1 MYSYKLLDKISTET
15 LHQAFVDAFSD
26 YQVKMDLPFWKF
38 QQMLQRRGYHPEI
51 SMGAFKDGRMVGFV
65 INGLRSWNGKA
76 TAYDLGTGVV
86 QDCRR
91 QGITSHLLLNI
102 QKLLKEKN
110 IPQYL
115 LEVIQSNESAVQLY
129 SKQNFKIQR
138 EFACFQLEKD
148 KFIPKTTC
156 TVECVEKIDL
166 EQFKEFWDV
175 EPSWQNS
182 MDSIYAVPEAFSYVV
197 ARQDHKIV
205 GYGIIDQKTGDIP
218 QLAVNQNYRGKGI
231 ASSILTE
238 MVKRTESPRISVL
251 NVESHLKPMEDFLL
265 VKSGFTYHVVQYE
278 MLLKL

>member
-1 MYSYKLLDKISTET
+1 MYSYKMLDKISTET

-38 QQMLQRRGYHPEI
+38 QQMLQRRGYHPKI

-86 QDCRR
+86 QECRR
-91 QGITSHLLLNI
+91 QGVTSHLLLNI

-110 IPQYL
+110 IAQYL

-129 SKQNFKIQR
+129 SKQKFKIQR

-156 TVECVEKIDL
+156 TVECVERIDL
-166 EQFKEFWDV
+166 QQFKEFWDV

-182 MDSIYAVPEAFSYVV
+182 IDSIYAVPEAFSYVV

-218 QLAVNQNYRGKGI
+218 QLAVNPNYRGKGI
-231 ASSILTE
+231 ASNILTE
-238 MVKRTESPRISVL
+238 MVKRTESPIISVL
-251 NVESHLKPMEDFLL
+251 NVESHLKPMVDFLL
-265 VKSGFTYHVVQYE
+265 VKSGFTYHVGQYE
-278 MLLKL
+278 MLLEL

>member
-1 MYSYKLLDKISTET
+1 MYSYKMLDKISTET

-51 SMGAFKDGRMVGFV
+51 SMGAFKDGIMVGFV

-86 QDCRR
+86 QECRR
-91 QGITSHLLLNI
+91 QGVTSHLLLNI
-102 QKLLKEKN
+102 RKLLKEKN
-110 IPQYL
+110 IAQYL
-115 LEVIQSNESAVQLY
+115 LEVIQSNESAAQLY

-138 EFACFQLEKD
+138 EFSCFQLEKD

-156 TVECVEKIDL
+156 AVECVERIDL

-182 MDSIYAVPEAFSYVV
+182 IDSIYAVPEVFSYVV
-197 ARQDHKIV
+197 ARQDDKIV

-218 QLAVNQNYRGKGI
+218 QLAVNPNYRGKGI

-238 MVKRTESPRISVL
+238 MVKRTESPIISVL
-251 NVESHLKPMEDFLL
+251 NVESHLKPMGDFLL
-265 VKSGFTYHVVQYE
+265 VKSGFTYHVGQYE

>member
-1 MYSYKLLDKISTET
+1 MYSYKMLDKISTET

-86 QDCRR
+86 QECRR

-110 IPQYL
+110 IAQYL
-115 LEVIQSNESAVQLY
+115 LEVIQSNESAVQIY

-148 KFIPKTTC
+148 KFIPKTAC
-156 TVECVEKIDL
+156 TVECVERIDL

-182 MDSIYAVPEAFSYVV
+182 IDSIYAVSEAFSYVV
-197 ARQDHKIV
+197 ARQDDKIV

-218 QLAVNQNYRGKGI
+218 QLAVNPNYRGKGI

-238 MVKRTESPRISVL
+238 MVKRTESPIISVL

-265 VKSGFTYHVVQYE
+265 VKSGFTYHVGQYE

>member
-1 MYSYKLLDKISTET
+1 MYSYKMLDKISMET
-15 LHQAFVDAFSD
+15 LHEAFVDAFSD

-51 SMGAFKDGRMVGFV
+51 SMGAFKDERMVGFV
-65 INGLRSWNGKA
+65 INGLRSWNGKT

-86 QDCRR
+86 KDCRR
-91 QGITSHLLLNI
+91 QGITSELLLNI

-110 IPQYL
+110 VEQYL

-138 EFACFQLEKD
+138 EFSCFQLQKD
-148 KFIPKTTC
+148 QFIPQTTC
-156 TVECVEKIDL
+156 TVECVERIDV

-182 MDSIYAVPEAFSYVV
+182 IDSIYAVPEAFIYVV
-197 ARQDHKIV
+197 ARQDHSIV

-238 MVKRTESPRISVL
+238 MVQRTESPRISVL
-251 NVESHLKPMEDFLL
+251 NVESHLKPMQDFLL
-265 VKSGFTYHVVQYE
+265 VKSGFAYHVGQYE